1 MCVGISKKAP
11 YLGNNGEKR
20 LRNFALGGFS
30 GMVYMYNV
38 PWVTNVQNCF
48 SIVLILEA
56 KFRWL

>member
-30 GMVYMYNV
+30 GMVYVYNV
-38 PWVTNVQNCF
+38 PELLMFKTVF
-48 SIVLILEA
+48 L
-56 KFRWL
+56 